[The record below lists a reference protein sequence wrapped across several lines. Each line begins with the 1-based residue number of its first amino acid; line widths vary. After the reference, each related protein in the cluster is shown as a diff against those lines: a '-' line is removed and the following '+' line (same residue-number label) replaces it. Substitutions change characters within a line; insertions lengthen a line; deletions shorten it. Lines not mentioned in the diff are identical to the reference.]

1 MEKSLKIL
9 KIFGFLELA
18 LGIIGAV
25 LAIMGNDWTAWL
37 NVAVEFLTAFLLLS
51 AVKDPPK
58 YIDSAWAVTLLAFI
72 LSLLDLRLLRGEVDT
87 LTLVVYP
94 IVAVLNLVVFLAA
107 HKVRRTV
114 SRKRTFPAVFVS
126 LRLFFV
132 CFSYPKLLIL

>member
-25 LAIMGNDWTAWL
+25 LAFMGNDWTAWL

-58 YIDSAWAVTLLAFI
+58 YIDSAWAVTLLGFI
-72 LSLLDLRLLRGEVDT
+72 LSLLDLCLLRGEVDT

-114 SRKRTFPAVFVS
+114 KGQ
-126 LRLFFV
+126 
-132 CFSYPKLLIL
+132 

>member
-58 YIDSAWAVTLLAFI
+58 YID
-72 LSLLDLRLLRGEVDT
+72 
-87 LTLVVYP
+87 
-94 IVAVLNLVVFLAA
+94 
-107 HKVRRTV
+107 
-114 SRKRTFPAVFVS
+114 
-126 LRLFFV
+126 
-132 CFSYPKLLIL
+132 

>member
-107 HKVRRTV
+107 HKVRRNV
-114 SRKRTFPAVFVS
+114 KGQ
-126 LRLFFV
+126 
-132 CFSYPKLLIL
+132 

>member
-9 KIFGFLELA
+9 KIFGFLELG
-18 LGIIGAV
+18 LGIIGAA

-58 YIDSAWAVTLLAFI
+58 YIDAAWSVTLLAFI
-72 LSLLDLRLLRGEVDT
+72 LSLLDLRFLRGVEVDT

-114 SRKRTFPAVFVS
+114 KG
-126 LRLFFV
+126 
-132 CFSYPKLLIL
+132 K

>member
-9 KIFGFLELA
+9 KIFGFLELGLA
-18 LGIIGAV
+18 IVGAA
-25 LAIMGNDWTAWL
+25 LAIMGGDWTAWL
-37 NVAVEFLTAFLLLS
+37 NVAAELLTAFLLLS

-58 YIDSAWAVTLLAFI
+58 YIDAAWAVTLLAFI

-114 SRKRTFPAVFVS
+114 KGQ
-126 LRLFFV
+126 
-132 CFSYPKLLIL
+132 